1 MQASISSEMQAE
13 IAGAT
18 LKNSA
23 SKGATPSEVAVTRS
37 KVSILFKGISPFS
50 SSGASSSGASSS
62 GAFSSRF
69 GPLVSNSFGALSSGL
84 SGMFRL
90 VARDLAIDLGT
101 ANTLIY
107 EQGRGIVLNEPSIV
121 AVRFDGQRKQAVAF
135 GAEAKVMLGR
145 TPEGVKV
152 IRPVRTG
159 VIADFEVAG
168 MMLSHFLGKVRRKS
182 RALLRPR
189 VIVGVPSGITE
200 VEKRAIRD
208 SIEGAAR
215 EVRLIDEAMAAA
227 IGCGLPITEATASL
241 IVDIGGGT
249 TDIAIISLK
258 DLVYS
263 TSVRQGGDAMDE
275 AIINYMRRRHHLLI
289 GEATAELVK
298 KTIGCAHP
306 DYDNQE
312 MEVRGRSL
320 TSGAPSALVVS
331 GGEIREAVSEVVST
345 LVAAIRQALENTP
358 PELSGDIISHGLS
371 LAGGGALLKGLDRLI
386 SEELSISVKV
396 SDDPLASVAEGAGRC
411 LDNQELYK
419 HVLF

>member
-1 MQASISSEMQAE
+1 
-13 IAGAT
+13 
-18 LKNSA
+18 
-23 SKGATPSEVAVTRS
+23 
-37 KVSILFKGISPFS
+37 
-50 SSGASSSGASSS
+50 
-62 GAFSSRF
+62 
-69 GPLVSNSFGALSSGL
+69 
-84 SGMFRL
+84 MFRF

-107 EQGRGIVLNEPSIV
+107 ESGRGIVLNEPSIV
-121 AVRFDGQRKQAVAF
+121 ALKIEAGKKQAVAF

-145 TPEGVKV
+145 TPEGVQV

-168 MMLSHFLGKVRRKS
+168 MMLSHFLSKARKKS
-182 RALLRPR
+182 RALLKPR

-208 SIEGAAR
+208 SIENEAR
-215 EVRLIDEAMAAA
+215 EVKLIDEAMAAA
-227 IGCGLPITEATASL
+227 IGCNLPVTEATANL
-241 IVDIGGGT
+241 VVDIGGGT

-258 DLVYS
+258 DIVYS
-263 TSVRQGGDAMDE
+263 VSVRQGGDAMDE

-298 KTIGCAHP
+298 KTIGCAHS
-306 DYDNQE
+306 DYDKQE

-320 TSGAPSALVVS
+320 TSGAPCAMVIS
-331 GGEIREAVSEVVST
+331 GKEVREAISEVVSS

-358 PELSGDIISHGLS
+358 PELSGDIIAHGVC

-386 SEELSISVKV
+386 SEELNVTVKV
-396 SDDPLASVAEGAGRC
+396 ADDPLAAVAEGAGKC
-411 LDNQELYK
+411 LDNADVYRE
-419 HVLF
+419 VLM